1 MLQLIKLSPNL
12 GIIWRMVKVSLWLK
26 QEGAKPADFRAK
38 IYIKDKTNQEN
49 EANCKTYNEYNIIYF
64 VINHNRK

>member
-38 IYIKDKTNQEN
+38 IYLSRIKQT
-49 EANCKTYNEYNIIYF
+49 
-64 VINHNRK
+64 RKMKPTAKLTMSTISYISL